1 MSTQRQFRWQSDPE
15 SETQSAVSHAERRF
29 GRQSWVGTVHGGVE
43 LASDLLR
50 AVTAAAVLLSAVV
63 HFELWATGFRQLSV
77 VGPAFLLNAIGGIVI
92 GVLLIAWRSWVP
104 PLLAVGFGLATL
116 GAFLL
121 STTPSGF
128 FNVHERWTS
137 VPVWLAFVAEVVAII
152 GGIGVLLV
160 ELSRRD

>member
-1 MSTQRQFRWQSDPE
+1 MSTQPQFEWKSDPD
-15 SETQSAVSHAERRF
+15 SETESARSHAERRF
-29 GRQSWVGTVHGGVE
+29 GRQSWIGSYHGGVE

-50 AVTAAAVLLSAVV
+50 ALTAAAVLLSAVV
-63 HFELWATGFRQLSV
+63 HFELWATGFRQLHV

-92 GVLLIAWRSWVP
+92 GVLLLAWRSWVSP
-104 PLLAVGFGLATL
+104 VLAVGFGITTL

-128 FNVHERWTS
+128 FQVHERWTS
-137 VPVWLAFVAEVVAII
+137 VPVWLAFVSEVVAII

-160 ELSRRD
+160 ELPNRD